1 MVNAANV
8 SVKVY
13 SEDETA
19 AVYRKIA
26 WRLVPILMLC
36 YVAAYLDRVNIG
48 FAKLQMLSELQ
59 FSETIYG
66 LGAGVFFIGYFLFEV
81 PSNIILRKIGARVWI
96 ARIMITW
103 GIISSLFMFV
113 TTPLQFYIL
122 RFLLGAAEAGFYP
135 GVILY
140 LTFWFPSSRR
150 SRIIALFMTAIPVSG
165 ILGGP
170 ISGWIMSALHGYHG
184 WSGWK
189 WMFLLEAIPSVVI
202 GIITLFYLT
211 NKPSDAKWLSDHEKR
226 IVEQG
231 LDRLDRNSDAIHSIG
246 GIFKDPR
253 VLHMCVIY
261 FCVIMGQYGLTFWM
275 PTLIKAAGISGV
287 LNIGLFTAI
296 PYSFAVVAMLLF
308 ASNSD
313 RTGERRWHLIVP
325 MAMGATGYAIAAWA
339 GGDNIVAALVG
350 LSLAAAGAVTP
361 GALFWA
367 VPSSFMS
374 GAGAA
379 AGIATINAVAGLAG
393 FVSPYLVGWL
403 RDLTHSSTIGMYVS
417 AGVLIFGALAVLK
430 VPTSVN
436 GKH

>member
-1 MVNAANV
+1 MSNAANV
-8 SVKVY
+8 SVKDY

-19 AVYRKIA
+19 AIYRKIT

-81 PSNIILRKIGARVWI
+81 PSNIILRKVGAPVWI

-140 LTFWFPSSRR
+140 LTYWFPSSRR
-150 SRIIALFMTAIPVSG
+150 SKIIALFMTAIPVSG

-170 ISGWIMSALHGYHG
+170 ISGWIMSALNGYQG

-202 GIITLFYLT
+202 GIIALFYLT
-211 NKPSDAKWLSDHEKR
+211 NKPSDAKWLTDHEKR

-231 LDRLDRNSDAIHSIG
+231 LDRLDGNSDVIHSIG

-296 PYSFAVVAMLLF
+296 PYSFAVAAMLLF
-308 ASNSD
+308 AWNSD
-313 RTGERRWHLIVP
+313 RTRERRWHLIVP

-339 GGDNIVAALVG
+339 GGHNIVAALVG

-403 RDLTHSSTIGMYVS
+403 RDLTQSSTIGMYVS

>member
-1 MVNAANV
+1 MLNAA
-8 SVKVY
+8 SASIKDY
-13 SEDETA
+13 SEDETS

-26 WRLVPILMLC
+26 WRLVPVLMLC
-36 YVAAYLDRVNIG
+36 YVAAYLDRVNVG

-81 PSNIILRKIGARVWI
+81 PSNIIMRKVGASLWI

-103 GIISSLFMFV
+103 GIISGLFMFV
-113 TTPLQFYIL
+113 STPLHFYIL
-122 RFLLGAAEAGFYP
+122 RFLLGVAEAGFYP

-140 LTFWFPSSRR
+140 LTYWFPSSRR
-150 SRIIALFMTAIPVSG
+150 SKIIALFMTAIPVSG

-170 ISGWIMSALHGYHG
+170 LSGWIMSEFHGYNG
-184 WSGWK
+184 LSGWK
-189 WMFLLEAIPSVVI
+189 WMFLLEAIPSLVI
-202 GIITLFYLT
+202 GVFTLFYLT
-211 NKPSDAKWLSDHEKR
+211 DKPGDAKWLTDHEKR
-226 IVEQG
+226 IVEHG
-231 LDRLDRNSDAIHSIG
+231 LDRLDGKTDVIHSVAG
-246 GIFKDPR
+246 VFKDPR
-253 VLHMCVIY
+253 VWHMCAIY
-261 FCVIMGQYGLTFWM
+261 FCVIAGQYGLTFWM
-275 PTLIKAAGISGV
+275 PTLIKAAGIVGV

-296 PYSFAVVAMLLF
+296 PYSFAVVAMLVF
-308 ASNSD
+308 AWNSD
-313 RTGERRWHLIVP
+313 RTRERRWHLVVP
-325 MAMGATGYAIAAWA
+325 MTMGAVGYAIAAWA

-374 GAGAA
+374 GVGAA
-379 AGIATINAVAGLAG
+379 AGIAAINSVAGLAG
-393 FVSPYLVGWL
+393 FVSPYFVGWL

-436 GKH
+436 GRR